1 MKRAKRPKKKPVPKR
16 RPPAAREPKP
26 KPAPMSMYCLECR
39 EFVDDYCQDHP
50 GEHSNVLMTEAE
62 ARIYRAT
69 GKLPI
74 GVTLRRKHAQEQ
86 RQGRERRTAQKIAR
100 KLGHEVYNPP
110 PVESN
115 PWFSPPA
122 LQYVARFNPPRE
134 CRTCGCEQRVDPTTK
149 LCSWCRAD
157 AAGRPYGSCDECHGA
172 RDRDLSCAC
181 EPPGEVGRS
190 RRRMGHNPAPSRA
203 QRPRAGTARDISTE
217 NPADV
222 YGRWS
227 ANPYRFSEPSPNP
240 AATLAEL
247 RRQRQALWRK
257 FMKQGGRGVE
267 LADLIDE
274 LDRKIELKESRSGS
288 ASPNPAAA
296 WHPGGGLSVDGGY
309 MPGSG
314 RYHHHRRP
322 RHEFDYGAGR
332 WYGGE
337 WYPGG
342 GHFESNPADAYGRW
356 GTNPADA
363 YGRWSVN
370 PGCRTVD
377 EGQSLE
383 CWYTNPHDEDSDE
396 AGDDEPMDCPQCG
409 GPAMSMGSL
418 GSRAWFRCR
427 DCGWEF
433 ARVESADMPAR
444 GPHARDSSGTGSNP
458 TLTHCGPCSR
468 HQHARCQ
475 RGQATLGGDCD
486 CWCQRDRD
494 RPGRHPLTEAAYRQG
509 MAEGE
514 INEGE
519 EVYESNPGGYANP
532 FAPNPPIMENGCYGV
547 HFHGDPPA
555 GLFEAAHGRAARRN
569 PAVFGGLDYGEQP
582 DEITVRGRQVPVTY
596 SKSGRYH
603 RARVADPDEFTQ
615 IRTSRA
621 RGPRAGMS
629 ADSTLDDKGIKF
641 LIGRRAGKKG
651 PRGGQTEITSYM
663 FDATRYTPQN
673 AVRWLEGHKV
683 PQPLLLDVAPVEASS
698 RRLAISGSAPERV
711 RTPLRKVAK
720 KVAARKKREAAV
732 ASGKKRAYRTGP
744 TDDRRCTETDTHGR
758 RCKGWTV
765 TGKTICG
772 LHAGGFMKT
781 AGPAKKAGSQRRGK
795 KVG

>member
-1 MKRAKRPKKKPVPKR
+1 MSKPKKKPASAKTKAHMAR
-16 RPPAAREPKP
+16 LAAARKRHRDMIDSG
-26 KPAPMSMYCLECR
+26 ALDQGLA
-39 EFVDDYCQDHP
+39 EFGQ
-50 GEHSNVLMTEAE
+50 AE
-62 ARIYRAT
+62 
-69 GKLPI
+69 GWS
-74 GVTLRRKHAQEQ
+74 
-86 RQGRERRTAQKIAR
+86 ERRAQ
-100 KLGHEVYNPP
+100 
-110 PVESN
+110 SN

-157 AAGRPYGSCDECHGA
+157 AAGRPYGSCDECRGA

-190 RRRMGHNPAPSRA
+190 RSRA

-322 RHEFDYGAGR
+322 RSEFDYGAGR

-356 GTNPADA
+356 SANPADA
-363 YGRWSVN
+363 YGRWSAN

-383 CWYTNPHDEDSDE
+383 CWYTNPHDEDSDEDSDE

-433 ARVESADMPAR
+433 
-444 GPHARDSSGTGSNP
+444 SSGTGSNP

-475 RGQATLGGDCD
+475 RGQDTLGGDCD

-509 MAEGE
+509 MSEGE

-519 EVYESNPGGYANP
+519 EEHYESNPGGFANL
-532 FAPNPPIMENGCYGV
+532 FATNPPVMENGCYGV

-555 GLFEAAHGRAARRN
+555 GLFEAAHGRKARRN
-569 PAVFGGLDYGEQP
+569 PAGRSTPTWEESDMKRRFNQKLSHEDYVNLYGADFDLDVP
-582 DEITVRGRQVPVTY
+582 SIAVRGLSVPVSY
-596 SKSGRYH
+596 SKGGRYH
-603 RARVADPDEFTQ
+603 RARVADPDEFSQ
-615 IRTSRA
+615 IRTK
-621 RGPRAGMS
+621 
-629 ADSTLDDKGIKF
+629 TLSESKGIKA
-641 LIGRRAGKKG
+641 LIGRHDGAAG
-651 PRGGQTEITSYM
+651 PRGGKTEIQSYL

-765 TGKTICG
+765 KGKTICG